1 MYGEQCEEGQAA
13 LTNYGSVIG
22 GNTVSAPSSSSRK
35 PEQSNNSASSSSSS
49 SRSNNRRAGV
59 ILAGSLVVVMSLGLV
74 AVSYKGSN
82 VMNTFDIS
90 QITKTLSLAKTAAAD
105 FNTMPNIIFF
115 LADDVGYS
123 SLGEDITP
131 FLTTLRSQG
140 IGIENYYTQE
150 SSTPS
155 RASLL
160 TGRHPL
166 TLGLQ
171 KFEHSVTETG
181 GLSLDETIVPEV
193 LKDNGY
199 STYLYGKWNLGNQ
212 SPRYLPT
219 ARGFD
224 EFLGFLDGYNNYW
237 SKLNPTYMNYMD
249 FMSADKKCFNMY
261 DSWDVNTYSTTLY
274 KDKAVATIAAHDFR
288 VGPMF
293 LLMSF
298 QAAQNPFADSNTE
311 FPQGI
316 PDDYLDADKLSYISK
331 KIKVLPYSHHF
342 LPIIRMCCL
351 YFYPWLT
358 RFFFLLSPC
367 VVCFFLL

>member
-13 LTNYGSVIG
+13 SLTNYGSVIG
-22 GNTVSAPSSSSRK
+22 NKPVSAPSSSSRK
-35 PEQSNNSASSSSSS
+35 HEQTNNSASSSSSS
-49 SRSNNRRAGV
+49 SRSNNRRAGA
-59 ILAGSLVVVMSLGLV
+59 ILAGSLVVMMSLGLV

-181 GLSLDETIVPEV
+181 GLSLDETIVSEV

-199 STYLYGKWNLGNQ
+199 ATYLYGKWNLGNQ

-249 FMSADKKCFNMY
+249 FMSSDKKCFNMY

-298 QAAQNPFADSNTE
+298 QAAQNPFADSNPE

-331 KIKVLPYSHHF
+331 KIKV
-342 LPIIRMCCL
+342 
-351 YFYPWLT
+351 
-358 RFFFLLSPC
+358 
-367 VVCFFLL
+367 